1 MFVCLFVFLSTI
13 DSRTTWLIR
22 MKILT
27 LTFYDTEIVL
37 GKMKNLK
44 KIQNA
49 IIIGGFLNNLL
60 TFLANTFC
68 NVKSVCNAI
77 E

>member
-13 DSRTTWLIR
+13 DSRTTGLIR
-22 MKILT
+22 MKILPLT
-27 LTFYDTEIVL
+27 LYDPEIVL

-49 IIIGGFLNNLL
+49 IIISVFLNNLL
-60 TFLANTFC
+60 TLLANTFC

-77 E
+77 G